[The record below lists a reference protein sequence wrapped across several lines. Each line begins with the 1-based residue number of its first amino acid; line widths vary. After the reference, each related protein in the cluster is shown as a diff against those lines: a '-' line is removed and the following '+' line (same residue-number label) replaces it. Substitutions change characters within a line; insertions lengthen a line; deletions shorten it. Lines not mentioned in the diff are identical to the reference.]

1 MLRLT
6 WEDQAKTSVVSRWLR
21 DLPSGTGHAESIGV
35 RHANQAPIVLALFIL
50 TQVLDGALTCW
61 GVSQFG
67 IGIESNTYL
76 VSLMQAI
83 GTAPALLPPRRWG
96 GVRHRPFS
104 TTSFRVLAVATG
116 WCLASR
122 WCPGSS
128 ASALSANVWAPPRGE
143 PLLGLAEAPFA
154 SASS

>member
-1 MLRLT
+1 MTRLT
-6 WEDQAKTSVVSRWLR
+6 SGDSSKSGLVSRWLR

-50 TQVLDGALTCW
+50 TQVLDGALTYW

-76 VSLMQAI
+76 ASLMQSI
-83 GTAPALLPPRRWG
+83 GIAPALIAAKVLAVAC
-96 GVRHRPFS
+96 GVVLFS

-116 WCLASR
+116 WCIGFAVVPWLVLFTAF
-122 WCPGSS
+122 G
-128 ASALSANVWAPPRGE
+128 NV
-143 PLLGLAEAPFA
+143 
-154 SASS
+154 

>member
-1 MLRLT
+1 MTRLT
-6 WEDQAKTSVVSRWLR
+6 WDNSSKSGLVSHWLR

-50 TQVLDGALTCW
+50 TQVLDGALTYW

-76 VSLMQAI
+76 ASLMQSI
-83 GTAPALLPPRRWG
+83 GIAPALIAAKVLAVAC
-96 GVRHRPFS
+96 GVVLFS

-116 WCLASR
+116 WCLGFAVVP
-122 WCPGSS
+122 WLVLVTAFG
-128 ASALSANVWAPPRGE
+128 NV
-143 PLLGLAEAPFA
+143 
-154 SASS
+154 

>member
-1 MLRLT
+1 MTRLT
-6 WEDQAKTSVVSRWLR
+6 WDDPSKSGLVSRWLR
-21 DLPSGTGHAESIGV
+21 DVPSGTGRAESIGV

-50 TQVLDGALTCW
+50 TQVLDGALTYW

-83 GTAPALLPPRRWG
+83 GTAPALIAAKALAVG
-96 GVRHRPFS
+96 CGIVLFS

-116 WCLASR
+116 WCLGFAVVP
-122 WCPGSS
+122 WLVLVTAFG
-128 ASALSANVWAPPRGE
+128 NV
-143 PLLGLAEAPFA
+143 
-154 SASS
+154 